1 MADPDDKTPLNE
13 LAGRLRKAR
22 DDAGLPDPDAPPS
35 MDQTERGSA
44 MSIAFRLGTDLVAAV
59 LVGTVVG
66 YGLDQWMETAPLW
79 LLVFF
84 ALGTAAGIT
93 NVFRSARAMNE
104 ENAEQPDDKP
114 DS

>member
-1 MADPDDKTPLNE
+1 MADQDDKAPLDE
-13 LAGRLRKAR
+13 LANRLNKAR
-22 DDAGLPDPDAPPS
+22 DDAGLPDPNAPPQ

-59 LVGTVVG
+59 LVGTVIG
-66 YGLDQWMETAPLW
+66 YGLDRWMETSPLM

-93 NVFRSARAMNE
+93 NVFRSARAMNA
-104 ENAEQPDDKP
+104 ENAEPMDDTS
-114 DS
+114 DR